1 MQSRSFPVKLAVSAA
16 LLIWLIAAL
25 LDSVL
30 LDRGSFVDALVLS
43 VPPAEWLLRAI
54 ILVLLLVV
62 AIVVAGRTSGLSD
75 EDSVVA
81 EEGPGIDYAG
91 IALSAEVIM
100 ISLDRE
106 GRITLFNRR
115 CEAITGYRS
124 EEMLG
129 LNFFDELLPPRA
141 LPSMLPAFEA
151 ILAGGESVRRE
162 LPWVT
167 GRGQEVII
175 GAWTSAVRDDEGGIT
190 GVVMVGEE
198 VTEYRLSDAEL
209 LLSREPWRPLAET
222 MFGDGLAAVDADGV
236 LTWVSSTLAEMLG
249 RERSDLSGSQLAEI
263 AAVEDRETVTM
274 KLAECLRAGA
284 PERAEFTAAPAQAPP
299 FPAALA
305 LSPVAPEDGASSV
318 ALAVI
323 RDMSD
328 IKAAE
333 ADFLT
338 ARAEAQEQLRRL
350 EDELSERDRDTS
362 RAVDAIRAEHAE
374 EIERMRLQMEAAHE
388 RVEQV
393 RRSEREQADAGLTEL
408 RARLEAAEAAAAKA
422 RDAADAETAEAERL
436 RRELE
441 ASAAEVDGLRGH
453 ELVKQQERIAQLTE
467 ELEAAEER
475 VRQAREAALAEQQ
488 QRVDALSAELEA
500 ERERARVIEDDAAH
514 LAEAAR
520 EAALA
525 EQQIARLTAQLDEA
539 AAQVERAREQA
550 RAQLAGMLA
559 GMSAKIADIEQ
570 AAHHEHEEAL
580 AERQEQ
586 IETLEARLRDAEERA
601 AQARLLAREEY
612 EGEIATSLAEA
623 AAVEERMAQAKAEAQ
638 EQYQAEIDRLAQEL
652 DAAINGAGEDGVRLA
667 ESLGFLQS
675 LLDGIPYPVF
685 FTDRDG
691 RYQSCNTAFAR
702 RIVGMPRQDLLG
714 LSFDDLRGRIP
725 GELMEALRRGERD
738 VLTEGVEEAY
748 EVRVPISGGQQR
760 TFAFRKEPCLD
771 HEGQIVG
778 VIGAMLDLS
787 GLEEAQQS
795 LEEERQHCATVLER
809 VPAVVAEIKPDG
821 RTVAVHGDCWKLLGY
836 EREQL
841 IGRDWWETL
850 FPGHLQEPI
859 RDVVGAMRSGADLDD
874 RALVMRTADGE
885 ERTLSWTTSNARN
898 DRRELVSILA
908 VAVDIT
914 ERAETEEALQLSY
927 REALERI
934 KKLRCLGNVLR
945 LTQDESLSLV
955 EVISGIATS
964 LPEAWGYPG
973 ITTSRISVYKRERRG
988 GESPYPVVAFQS
1000 APIMVSGE
1008 KVGEVQVCYHED
1020 RPERFDGP
1028 FTADERELLDVIARR
1043 ISEMIERRS
1052 AEESLAKLR
1061 LFRHNLI
1068 EQANLWVMALDRDRN
1083 VVLWNRVAEEI
1094 SGYSRGEVV
1103 GHDRVWEL
1111 LYPDRGYRTEIIHGM
1126 TEVTFGAHIAEDWET
1141 IIRARDGTD
1150 RVISW
1155 HANRLMDDDGT
1166 TLGSV
1171 VFGRETSQR
1180 RAAASS

>member
-1 MQSRSFPVKLAVSAA
+1 VIEDDAA
-16 LLIWLIAAL
+16 RRAEEARRAAIAEQQQ
-25 LDSVL
+25 
-30 LDRGSFVDALVLS
+30 RIDAL
-43 VPPAEWLLRAI
+43 
-54 ILVLLLVV
+54 
-62 AIVVAGRTSGLSD
+62 
-75 EDSVVA
+75 
-81 EEGPGIDYAG
+81 
-91 IALSAEVIM
+91 
-100 ISLDRE
+100 
-106 GRITLFNRR
+106 
-115 CEAITGYRS
+115 
-124 EEMLG
+124 
-129 LNFFDELLPPRA
+129 
-141 LPSMLPAFEA
+141 
-151 ILAGGESVRRE
+151 
-162 LPWVT
+162 
-167 GRGQEVII
+167 
-175 GAWTSAVRDDEGGIT
+175 
-190 GVVMVGEE
+190 
-198 VTEYRLSDAEL
+198 
-209 LLSREPWRPLAET
+209 
-222 MFGDGLAAVDADGV
+222 
-236 LTWVSSTLAEMLG
+236 
-249 RERSDLSGSQLAEI
+249 
-263 AAVEDRETVTM
+263 
-274 KLAECLRAGA
+274 
-284 PERAEFTAAPAQAPP
+284 TA
-299 FPAALA
+299 
-305 LSPVAPEDGASSV
+305 
-318 ALAVI
+318 
-323 RDMSD
+323 
-328 IKAAE
+328 
-333 ADFLT
+333 
-338 ARAEAQEQLRRL
+338 
-350 EDELSERDRDTS
+350 
-362 RAVDAIRAEHAE
+362 
-374 EIERMRLQMEAAHE
+374 
-388 RVEQV
+388 QV
-393 RRSEREQADAGLTEL
+393 
-408 RARLEAAEAAAAKA
+408 
-422 RDAADAETAEAERL
+422 AEAERL
-436 RRELE
+436 AEE
-441 ASAAEVDGLRGH
+441 AQEAARQEFAAEH
-453 ELVKQQERIAQLTE
+453 ER
-467 ELEAAEER
+467 
-475 VRQAREAALAEQQ
+475 
-488 QRVDALSAELEA
+488 LSAELEA

-623 AAVEERMAQAKAEAQ
+623 AAVEERIAQAKAEAQ